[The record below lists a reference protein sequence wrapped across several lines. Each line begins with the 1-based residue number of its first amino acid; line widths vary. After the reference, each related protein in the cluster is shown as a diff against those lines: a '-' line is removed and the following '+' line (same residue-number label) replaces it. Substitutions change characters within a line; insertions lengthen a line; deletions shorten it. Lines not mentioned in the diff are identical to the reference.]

1 MMDKLEGNNLEAAR
15 ADLIDFDYQSFK
27 ISCLHEN
34 GGKGIDVNEV
44 WDGKVVLKNLRAQT
58 QNRYKQFE
66 NDRGVAARVVK
77 ED

>member
-34 GGKGIDVNEV
+34 GGKGIDVNEI
-44 WDGKVVLKNLRAQT
+44 WDGKVVLKNLKA
-58 QNRYKQFE
+58 
-66 NDRGVAARVVK
+66 
-77 ED
+77 